1 MSVLYQI
8 VEQGRHITFVS
19 ENGDGLAELH
29 SLLARASA
37 IVEDENS
44 GFAEIGR
51 AHV

>member
-29 SLLARASA
+29 SLVGTGLCYR
-37 IVEDENS
+37 
-44 GFAEIGR
+44 GR
-51 AHV
+51 